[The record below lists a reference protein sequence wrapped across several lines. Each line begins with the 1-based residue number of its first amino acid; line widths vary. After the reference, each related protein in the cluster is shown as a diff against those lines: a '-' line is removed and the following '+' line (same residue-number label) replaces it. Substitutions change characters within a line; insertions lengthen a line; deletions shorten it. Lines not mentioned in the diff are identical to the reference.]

1 MGASVC
7 CDNRQRYFALV
18 PYRRNCR
25 DRDED
30 AIKGVVDGGHQADS
44 ADGGRDDFPGGCGS
58 AVASLVQTDES
69 FEKAAD
75 RCSVDS
81 FSSTLRF
88 ALAACAVLLFCT
100 PAAAQPWPTKPVRI
114 IAAGTAG
121 GTADI
126 VARLLADALA
136 KELGQPV
143 IVEPKPGAAGAIAV
157 TDLLQAPR
165 DGYTVLVGVNSL
177 VSEIPHIVKLR
188 IDMGKEIKPLAE
200 LARSG
205 LVMVGTPSLP
215 AKTLSE
221 VVAYVKA
228 KPGKVNYASYTPG
241 TLSHIM
247 GLQLN
252 KAAGIDMTHVGYKG
266 STPALADVMGG
277 HVQLMFDGMA
287 TSLPLIK
294 SGKIKAFAVSSPA
307 RIPALPDVPTFTEL
321 GYPQLEAV
329 AWMGLWTTPDAPAFA
344 QARLRDATLKV
355 LTQPQ
360 LRERLKD
367 IGFEVGQPRTSDE
380 MSKSLSADYERVG
393 AMLKAI
399 NFKPE

>member
-1 MGASVC
+1 MLSRFIQQ
-7 CDNRQRYFALV
+7 N
-18 PYRRNCR
+18 
-25 DRDED
+25 
-30 AIKGVVDGGHQADS
+30 
-44 ADGGRDDFPGGCGS
+44 
-58 AVASLVQTDES
+58 
-69 FEKAAD
+69 
-75 RCSVDS
+75 
-81 FSSTLRF
+81 LRF

-126 VARLLADALA
+126 VARLLADALT

-143 IVEPKPGAAGAIAV
+143 IVEPKPGAGGAIAV

-215 AKTLSE
+215 AKTFQRGGRLRQS
-221 VVAYVKA
+221 
-228 KPGKVNYASYTPG
+228 KPGQGELRLVFMPG

-247 GLQLN
+247 GLQRQQGRR
-252 KAAGIDMTHVGYKG
+252 GIDMTHVGYKG

-287 TSLPLIK
+287 TISLPLIK

-307 RIPALPDVPTFTEL
+307 RISVLPDVPTFTEL

-344 QARLRDATLKV
+344 QARLRRAG
-355 LTQPQ
+355 
-360 LRERLKD
+360 RR
-367 IGFEVGQPRTSDE
+367 GPR
-380 MSKSLSADYERVG
+380 APPG
-393 AMLKAI
+393 AR
-399 NFKPE
+399 PTPR